1 MGQVLFFYKEH
12 FMKRKEKETISSI
25 FEELGF
31 SIDLQDECIDF
42 YQYTPCG
49 EDWHMSVSYDGTLIS
64 FLSEFLELE
73 TYFDPDEEA
82 LLWAHSLGK
91 NGVPNSLQ
99 ALLDDAKW
107 KQVQLKELAKE
118 FSKIV

>member
-1 MGQVLFFYKEH
+1 
-12 FMKRKEKETISSI
+12 MKRKEKETISSI

-49 EDWHMSVSYDGTLIS
+49 EDWQMSVSYDGTLIS

-107 KQVQLKELAKE
+107 KQVQLKKLAEE